1 MASITSYRSS
11 SVTVKFCSS
20 MRTFPSHHGHVA
32 FERGRDASDH
42 LHCIRDT
49 AEIRANTENV
59 RDNHQATGKP

>member
-1 MASITSYRSS
+1 
-11 SVTVKFCSS
+11 

-42 LHCIRDT
+42 LHCIRGT